1 MKPILNIKAEI
12 LSTNVVHVRFQK
24 QLFCFRF
31 CVVVSITKRS
41 LFKKMK
47 MLTSL
52 HVDYIQH
59 HKFNHQEK
67 IWIIFEVC
75 CPEKLLLKY
84 YETDIKHKGRDP
96 FYKCSAEVCEQHVLS
111 GDYWLVKKALV
122 VLVFFDGLRHC
133 ESMNLVQE
141 RFSSINDSVG
151 LLYTYCT

>member
-1 MKPILNIKAEI
+1 MWTTYSTINSTIKRKYGSSLKFVAQKNFFWNTMKPILNIKAEI

-31 CVVVSITKRS
+31 FVVVFITKRS

-75 CPEKLLLKY
+75 CPEKLVFWNTMKPILN
-84 YETDIKHKGRDP
+84 IKAEILSTNVVQRFVNSMSFQEIIGWLGR
-96 FYKCSAEVCEQHVLS
+96 H
-111 GDYWLVKKALV
+111 
-122 VLVFFDGLRHC
+122 
-133 ESMNLVQE
+133 
-141 RFSSINDSVG
+141 
-151 LLYTYCT
+151 